1 VTAASLAAL
10 GLVAAALALQAA
22 PAPAPA
28 PPQAVRPTTTTTT
41 PAVAPPSPVVS
52 PTPGEIDATIARG
65 LAFLAS
71 AQRSSGGFGG
81 PENGCF
87 NDFWPNPEVHR
98 AWSVGSTG
106 LVVMLL
112 VEVERTQELDATLER
127 ALHFLVANDD
137 LKKPEEWDLDTIWG
151 HIYGLQGLA
160 RALAH
165 ADVGDAELRASMRRA
180 TQHHLQRLVD
190 QRTPIGGWGYYT
202 MDGWPD
208 PEWTVSFTTAAALL
222 ALLDAKSA
230 GFEVAPDVVT
240 KAAAVVA
247 RCRLP
252 DGAYDYSLSPLPS
265 TSHRRYVESLNTQKG
280 SIGRSQCCN
289 LALARCDARVSAR
302 ELAAGLDDF
311 FRYQRF
317 LEIARQRPIPHEAY
331 YQVASYFYFFGQFYA
346 SEVLAQLPPDAAKPY
361 AQRLAAQVIPKQEAD
376 GAMWDHYMHDHGKPY
391 GTAYGLL
398 ALLRCRKL
406 LATP

>member
-1 VTAASLAAL
+1 MTVASLAAA
-10 GLVAAALALQAA
+10 GLAAALCMQAA
-22 PAPAPA
+22 PAPAPPQVVPPTA
-28 PPQAVRPTTTTTT
+28 PP
-41 PAVAPPSPVVS
+41 PAVAPPAAVAS
-52 PTPGEIDATIARG
+52 PTPAELDATIARG
-65 LAFLAS
+65 LAFLVK
-71 AQRSSGGFGG
+71 AQHASGGFGG

-112 VEVERTQELDATLER
+112 VEIARTKELDATLER
-127 ALHFLVANDD
+127 ALRFLTSNDD
-137 LKKPEEWDLDTIWG
+137 LKKPEDWDLDTIWG
-151 HIYGLQGLA
+151 HIYGLEGLA

-165 ADVGDAELRASMRRA
+165 ADVGDAELRASMQRSA
-180 TQHHLQRLVD
+180 QHHLQRLVD

-222 ALLDAKSA
+222 ALLDAKAA
-230 GFEVAPDVVT
+230 GFEVAPAVVE

-252 DGAYDYSLSPLPS
+252 DGAYDYSVDPLPS
-265 TSHRRYVESLNTQKG
+265 TARRRYVESLNTLKG

-289 LALARCDARVSAR
+289 LALARCDGREGRIGPR
-302 ELAAGLDDF
+302 ELTSGLDDF

-346 SEVLAQLPPDAAKPY
+346 SELLTELPPDVARRY
-361 AQRLAAQVIPKQEAD
+361 AGRLAAQVAAKQEAD
-376 GAMWDHYMHDHGKPY
+376 GAMWDHYMHDHGKAY

-398 ALLRCRKL
+398 ALVRCRRL
-406 LATP
+406 LASP

>member
-1 VTAASLAAL
+1 MTAASLAAA
-10 GLVAAALALQAA
+10 VTAAALAMQAT
-22 PAPAPA
+22 PAPA
-28 PPQAVRPTTTTTT
+28 PPQAVRSTATT
-41 PAVAPPSPVVS
+41 PTVAPPSPVVS
-52 PTPGEIDATIARG
+52 PTPAEIDATIARG
-65 LAFLAS
+65 LAFLVK
-71 AQRSSGGFGG
+71 AQHASGGFGG
-81 PENGCF
+81 PENGAF

-112 VEVERTQELDATLER
+112 VEVARTKKLDATLER
-127 ALHFLVANDD
+127 ALRFLVANDD
-137 LKKPEEWDLDTIWG
+137 LKKPEDWDLDTIWG

-165 ADVGDAELRASMRRA
+165 ADVGDAGLRASMQRSAQR
-180 TQHHLQRLVD
+180 HLQRLVD

-202 MDGWPD
+202 MDGWPE

-222 ALLDAKSA
+222 ALLDAKTA
-230 GFEVAPDVVT
+230 GFAVAPPVVE

-252 DGAYDYSLSPLPS
+252 DGAYDYSVDPLPS
-265 TSHRRYVESLNTQKG
+265 TARRRYVESLNTLKG

-289 LALARCDARVSAR
+289 LALARCDGRVAPR
-302 ELAAGLDDF
+302 DLMGGLDDF

-346 SEVLAQLPPDAAKPY
+346 SELLAQLPAGVARPY
-361 AQRLAAQVIPKQEAD
+361 AGRLAAQVAAKQEVD
-376 GAMWDHYMHDHGKPY
+376 GAMWDHYMHDHGKAY

-398 ALLRCRKL
+398 ALVRCRKL
-406 LATP
+406 LAAP

>member
-1 VTAASLAAL
+1 MTSAPLVAL
-10 GLVAAALALQAA
+10 GLVAAALAPQAA
-22 PAPAPA
+22 PPAPPAPAPA
-28 PPQAVRPTTTTTT
+28 AAAVGAALTR
-41 PAVAPPSPVVS
+41 A
-52 PTPGEIDATIARG
+52 ELDATIARG

-71 AQRSSGGFGG
+71 AQRASGGFGG
-81 PENGCF
+81 PENGAY

-112 VEVERTQELDATLER
+112 VEVARTPELDATLGR
-127 ALHFLVANDD
+127 ALRFLVANDD
-137 LKKPEEWDLDTIWG
+137 LKKPEDWDLDTVWG

-160 RALAH
+160 RALAR
-165 ADVGDAELRASMRRA
+165 AEVGDAELRASMKRSA
-180 TQHHLQRLVD
+180 QHHLQRLVEL
-190 QRTPIGGWGYYT
+190 RTPIGGWGYYT
-202 MDGWPD
+202 MDAWPE

-222 ALLDAKSA
+222 ALLDAKAA
-230 GFEVAPDVVT
+230 GLDVPPDAVT

-252 DGAYDYSLSPLPS
+252 DGAYDYSVDPLPS
-265 TSHRRYVESLNTQKG
+265 TARRRYVESLNTLKG

-289 LALARCDARVSAR
+289 LALARCDGRVAPR
-302 ELAAGLDDF
+302 ELTAGLDDF

-346 SEVLAQLPPDAAKPY
+346 SEVLAQLPPDAARPY
-361 AQRLAAQVIPKQEAD
+361 AQRLAAQVAAKQEVD
-376 GAMWDHYMHDHGKPY
+376 GAMWDHYMHDHGKAY

-398 ALLRCRKL
+398 ALVRCRSL